1 MKTGGAHLT
10 RESTTTGEFIYV
22 YIYIRIYIYE
32 WNIDGI
38 LMEYIYIY
46 YMNCLVPISI
56 SVKSRVCEWNLNGTL
71 VISMNSSNLRF
82 FRQWNDGEC
91 IGESSPNGRMIT
103 IIFRLVN

>member
-1 MKTGGAHLT
+1 
-10 RESTTTGEFIYV
+10 
-22 YIYIRIYIYE
+22 
-32 WNIDGI
+32 
-38 LMEYIYIY
+38 MEYIYIY